1 MTRIYLLTLLHIAI
15 YSCFTGS
22 KLVLSLLALEMGAS
36 QFLVGLLVACY
47 AVAPLT
53 LGVLSGR
60 LADTIGMRA
69 PMLIG
74 ALFMCAA
81 MLTGYLWHALAALYA
96 TALLV
101 GIGFVFF
108 VVSTQNLAGALA
120 GNRTRNY
127 AVLAIGYSIANLV
140 GPLVAGYSI
149 EYAGHVTAF
158 LVFAAFTLMPILV
171 LASYGGLT
179 RTEASNTPPIVRR
192 AADLLRIAPLRRLIV
207 ISGLQMAAWE
217 LYIFY
222 VPVYGH
228 SIGLPA
234 STIGII
240 LACFAAAT
248 FVIRFALPSLTER
261 WRTEQVLSVAMLFA
275 GVLMLLFPLT
285 AHPLALMLMS
295 FTIGIGLGC
304 GQPLSM
310 TLAFDRSPPGR
321 SGEVTG
327 LRIIATNLARFVV
340 PLIAGSLGAAL
351 GPGAVFWMNALNLGA
366 TGYLARP
373 PRETANAEC

>member
-1 MTRIYLLTLLHIAI
+1 
-15 YSCFTGS
+15 
-22 KLVLSLLALEMGAS
+22 
-36 QFLVGLLVACY
+36 
-47 AVAPLT
+47 
-53 LGVLSGR
+53 
-60 LADTIGMRA
+60 
-69 PMLIG
+69 
-74 ALFMCAA
+74 
-81 MLTGYLWHALAALYA
+81 
-96 TALLV
+96 
-101 GIGFVFF
+101 
-108 VVSTQNLAGALA
+108 
-120 GNRTRNY
+120 
-127 AVLAIGYSIANLV
+127 
-140 GPLVAGYSI
+140 
-149 EYAGHVTAF
+149 
-158 LVFAAFTLMPILV
+158 
-171 LASYGGLT
+171 
-179 RTEASNTPPIVRR
+179 VRR

-285 AHPLALMLMS
+285 AHPFALMLMS

-366 TGYLARP
+366 TSYLARP
-373 PRETANAEC
+373 PRETANVER

>member
-1 MTRIYLLTLLHIAI
+1 MTRIYLLTLLHVAI

-22 KLVLSLLALEMGAS
+22 KVVLSLLALELGAS
-36 QFLVGLLVACY
+36 QFLVGVLVACY
-47 AVAPLT
+47 AVAPLA
-53 LGVLSGR
+53 LGVFSGR

-74 ALFMCAA
+74 ALFMGTA
-81 MLTGYLWHALAALYA
+81 MLTGYLWHALAALYV

-101 GIGFVFF
+101 GIGVVFF
-108 VVSTQNLAGALA
+108 VVATQNLAGALA

-127 AVLAIGYSIANLV
+127 SILAIGYSIANLV

-158 LVFAAFTLMPILV
+158 LIFAALTVLPILV
-171 LASYGGLT
+171 LASDGELT
-179 RTEASNTPPIVRR
+179 RVDAQSRPQTARR
-192 AADLLRIAPLRRLIV
+192 AADLLGIAPLRRLIL

-228 SIGLPA
+228 SIGLPP
-234 STIGII
+234 STIGIV
-240 LACFAAAT
+240 LGFFAVAT
-248 FVIRFALPSLTER
+248 FVIRFALPWLTER
-261 WRTEQVLSVAMLFA
+261 WRTELVLSMAMLFA
-275 GVLMLLFPLT
+275 GALMLLFPLT
-285 AHPLALMLMS
+285 AQPLALMLMS
-295 FTIGIGLGC
+295 FAIGLGLGC

-310 TLAFDRSPPGR
+310 TLSFERAPPGR

-340 PLIAGSLGAAL
+340 PLLAGSLGAAL
-351 GPGAVFWMNALNLGA
+351 GTGAVFWMNALNLGA
-366 TGYLARP
+366 TGYLARSSRN
-373 PRETANAEC
+373 REA

>member
-1 MTRIYLLTLLHIAI
+1 MKQIHLLTALHVAL

-22 KLVLSLLALEMGAS
+22 KVILSLLALELGAS

-53 LGVLSGR
+53 LGVFSGR

-69 PMLIG
+69 PMMIG
-74 ALFMCAA
+74 AAFMCAA
-81 MLTGYLWHALAALYA
+81 MLNGYLWHALAALYV

-101 GIGFVFF
+101 GIGVVFF
-108 VVSTQNLAGALA
+108 VVSTQNLAGVLP

-127 AVLAIGYSIANLV
+127 SVLAIGYSIANLI
-140 GPLVAGYSI
+140 GPLLAGYSI

-158 LVFAAFTLMPILV
+158 LIFATFTLLPILV

-179 RTEASNTPPIVRR
+179 RVDAASAPPAVRR
-192 AADLLRIAPLRRLIV
+192 AADLLGIAPLRRLIL

-228 SIGLPA
+228 SIGLHA
-234 STIGII
+234 STIGIV
-240 LACFAAAT
+240 LGAFAAAT
-248 FVIRFALPSLTER
+248 FVVRFALPFLTER
-261 WRTEQVLSVAMLFA
+261 WRTEAVLAVAMLFA
-275 GVLMLLFPLT
+275 GALMLLFPLT
-285 AHPLALMLMS
+285 MRPFALVVMS
-295 FTIGIGLGC
+295 FAIGLGLGC

-321 SGEVTG
+321 TGEVTG
-327 LRIIATNLARFVV
+327 LRIIATNFARFVV

-351 GPGAVFWMNALNLGA
+351 GAGAVFWMNALNLGA
-366 TGYLARP
+366 TAQLARTSNK
-373 PRETANAEC
+373 RES